1 MIEIDLIV
9 ESLNELCR
17 FNRTLF
23 KETVSE
29 QTICASLSQCI
40 LLVKREKY
48 PRFNDYYVDVEY
60 NRGYSG
66 KKKAVQMFDNQT
78 KEYRLKN
85 VICDLVIHKRGE
97 GGATPENLIAIE
109 MKKTSDCEKKVSN
122 KTESE
127 YFNNRR
133 EADIANDCR
142 LNKIDLIIVKSI
154 SRFSR
159 NVLDFISIYR
169 ELKALTNPVGVYI
182 EDLNINTLDTTS
194 ETLLLMLSV
203 VAQAESEQK
212 SEAITWSIIERFKKG
227 LPIIPTHN
235 FLGFTK
241 DRFGKVVIEESEAE
255 IVRFIYKNFLEG
267 VRAVDI
273 ASLLNEANIPTVAG
287 NKWKSPSIYRVLRN
301 EKYFGLV
308 IMQKTFTVD
317 CFTHKKKVNHGEKPQ
332 YLLRNGL
339 PAIVSEEDWDLV
351 QELLLNPKKGFKKKT
366 VKNIEK
372 PKTFVSTIKSGLF
385 KGFIVIDAKWSKE
398 EVAKVL
404 SKGEHQ

>member
-1 MIEIDLIV
+1 MKKNDSGKEKNVTKQQKKIQDAFKYKREVEIIPAKVSDLSIQKKRV
-9 ESLNELCR
+9 AAYCRVSTYAEAQSGSFELQIQSYTEKILLNPEWEFVGIYADR
-17 FNRTLF
+17 GASGTTIKKREHFNRML
-23 KETVSE
+23 
-29 QTICASLSQCI
+29 
-40 LLVKREKY
+40 
-48 PRFNDYYVDVEY
+48 
-60 NRGYSG
+60 
-66 KKKAVQMFDNQT
+66 
-78 KEYRLKN
+78 
-85 VICDLVIHKRGE
+85 
-97 GGATPENLIAIE
+97 
-109 MKKTSDCEKKVSN
+109 
-122 KTESE
+122 
-127 YFNNRR
+127 
-133 EADIANDCR
+133 NDCR

-159 NVLDFISIYR
+159 NVLDFISITR
-169 ELKALTNPVGVYI
+169 ELKALPNPVGVFI

-194 ETLLLMLSV
+194 ETSLLMLSI

-273 ASLLNEANIPTVAG
+273 ASLLNEANIPTAAS
-287 NKWKSPSIYRVLRN
+287 NQWKSSSIYRVLRN

-317 CFTHKKKVNHGEKPQ
+317 CFTHKKKVNRGEKPK

-339 PAIVSEEDWDLV
+339 PAIVSEDEWNLV
-351 QELLLNPKKGFKKKT
+351 QELLLNPRKGFKKKA

-372 PKTFVSTIKSGLF
+372 PRIFVSTIKSGVF

-398 EVAKVL
+398 DVAEVL

>member
-1 MIEIDLIV
+1 MRRNDSGKEKKLTKQQKKIQDAFDNKREV
-9 ESLNELCR
+9 EVIPAKISDSYIQKKRVAAYCRVSTYAESQSGSFELQIQSYKEKIRLNPEWKLVDIYADR
-17 FNRTLF
+17 GASGTTIKKREHFNRML
-23 KETVSE
+23 
-29 QTICASLSQCI
+29 
-40 LLVKREKY
+40 
-48 PRFNDYYVDVEY
+48 
-60 NRGYSG
+60 
-66 KKKAVQMFDNQT
+66 
-78 KEYRLKN
+78 
-85 VICDLVIHKRGE
+85 
-97 GGATPENLIAIE
+97 
-109 MKKTSDCEKKVSN
+109 
-122 KTESE
+122 
-127 YFNNRR
+127 
-133 EADIANDCR
+133 NDCR

-169 ELKALTNPVGVYI
+169 ELKALPNAVGVFI

-287 NKWKSPSIYRVLRN
+287 NKWKSSSIYRVLRN

-317 CFTHKKKVNHGEKPQ
+317 CFSHKKKINRGEKPQ

-339 PAIVSEEDWDLV
+339 PAIVSEEDWNLV
-351 QELLLNPKKGFKKKT
+351 QELLKNQRKGLKKKIKIPGG
-366 VKNIEK
+366 VLHASGNFFLEWG
-372 PKTFVSTIKSGLF
+372 KTADSRRSLWKSRPTSRSGACPLTTCPHCQ
-385 KGFIVIDAKWSKE
+385 KR
-398 EVAKVL
+398 
-404 SKGEHQ
+404 